1 MIESWFK
8 QRWMWLVTIL
18 GLMFLHPVTRRIVL
32 FILPLGSGKDDL
44 LELILIG
51 IAVLYWGRRWYIKWD
66 KTKAFRDNDRHPNTK
81 VKQSAWVILALIVT
95 SLLPGM
101 KDHIYNAFLYGRGFA
116 PEMLFAFGISLIV
129 VMIGWNVISY
139 FDRGKRSETKE

>member
-1 MIESWFK
+1 MIEPWFK

-81 VKQSAWVILALIVT
+81 VKQSAWVVLAVIVT
-95 SLLPGM
+95 ILMPGM
-101 KDHIYNAFLYGRGFA
+101 KVSLYNCFLYGNGVDSN
-116 PEMLFAFGISLIV
+116 MLITFGISLGIIIV
-129 VMIGWNVISY
+129 GWNIISF
-139 FDRGKRSETKE
+139 FDRRKNRETKA